1 MFSRTV
7 LVLPPPTYLQ
17 LHLVLCLL
25 QVLLLGLRVQE
36 GDGRLLGQPLLL
48 LLQLEV
54 GGRGAG
60 GHGRPRGE
68 GSVPHLGTE
77 VSKVRAVD
85 TGHLDTAG
93 GGGGGQQGRG
103 RVQEGDGGG
112 GAPVGGGGGRVGR
125 DGGEGVA
132 VGGPENTD

>member
-17 LHLVLCLL
+17 LHLVLWLL

-36 GDGRLLGQPLLL
+36 GDGRLLGLPLLRP
-48 LLQLEV
+48 LQLEV

-77 VSKVRAVD
+77 VSKVRAVMWALG
-85 TGHLDTAG
+85 TSILPGEGEGVSRGEGGSRKVMAG
-93 GGGGGQQGRG
+93 GGR
-103 RVQEGDGGG
+103 R
-112 GAPVGGGGGRVGR
+112 
-125 DGGEGVA
+125 
-132 VGGPENTD
+132 